1 MGVMRRIILFA
12 ATCIMLAACTKS
24 EINTP
29 AFKKGQ
35 AVTISATAGMSES
48 TKVTGKDDGSE
59 INFKWEEGDK
69 VLVKVGEA
77 SSEFTIKSGT
87 ISADGKSADFEGK
100 MPAEG
105 SSYDVQYPVPSDTDP
120 LMNQTYVEG
129 GIASGLMQFGATG
142 CTSSKI
148 TLKPKTAILI
158 LNFYTTSYVSET
170 QNDTVKL
177 GDGKITAIQL
187 VYNTQDGD
195 LYDNLSIDPGVELGF
210 SADKAKPFYMVV
222 RTGVK
227 YKGITI
233 MAGTTPDKS
242 GANLKERTFTAGTC
256 ISMPA
261 WYVYD
266 IVSCLA
272 AGTRITMADGSAKN
286 VENIIEGDIVR
297 TFDHEA
303 GCISSAKVCLAF
315 KGKNK
320 TQSLNLTFASGKKLS
335 IVGTHDLLLENT
347 RKYVRINSGNVASFV
362 GNRFYNAES
371 GSWDKLVS
379 YANGTPVD
387 YYCIYSAKHLN
398 CIAEGMLTC
407 PDDVDFYIN
416 LYELDVKLKADA
428 TQLAA
433 DFAKYGLCDIARDFP
448 EFAQY
453 QSQMEDLGCKYVYI
467 AIGKGLIPESYI
479 ETRKSYWMGK

>member
-1 MGVMRRIILFA
+1 MRRIILFA

-24 EINTP
+24 EINAP

-35 AVTISATAGMSES
+35 AVTISASAGMSES
-48 TKVTGKDDGSE
+48 TKVTGTDDGSK

-77 SSEFTIKSGT
+77 SSEFTIKVGS
-87 ISADGKSADFEGK
+87 ISTDGKSADFEGT

-105 SSYDVQYPVPSDTDP
+105 SSYDVQYPVPSDPDP
-120 LMNQTYVEG
+120 LKIQTYVEG

-142 CTSSKI
+142 CTTPIVK
-148 TLKPKTAILI
+148 LKAKTAILQ
-158 LNFYTTSYVSET
+158 LNLYTISATGGEV
-170 QNDTVKL
+170 
-177 GDGKITAIQL
+177 GDPINIGGGITKIEF
-187 VYNTQDGD
+187 VYNMADGD
-195 LYDNLSIDPGVELGF
+195 LYDNLIIDPGVVLET
-210 SADKAKPFYMVV
+210 SEDKAKPFYMVV

-227 YKGITI
+227 YKGISVY
-233 MAGTTPDKS
+233 AGTTPDKS
-242 GANLKERTFTAGTC
+242 SPNLNSKTFEAGTC
-256 ISMPA
+256 INMPA
-261 WYVYD
+261 IKVYD
-266 IVSCLA
+266 VVTCLA
-272 AGTRITMADGSAKN
+272 EGTRVTMADGSVKK
-286 VENIIEGDIVR
+286 VENIMEGDNVR

-303 GCISSAKVCLAF
+303 GCISSAKVCLAY
-315 KGKNK
+315 KGENK
-320 TQSLNLTFASGKKLS
+320 VRSLDLTFASGKKLS

-362 GNRFYNAES
+362 GKRFYNAES

-398 CIAEGMLTC
+398 CIAEGMLSC
-407 PDDVDFYIN
+407 PDDVDFN
-416 LYELDVKLKADA
+416 LNVYELDANLKADA
-428 TQLAA
+428 TQLEA
-433 DFAKYGLCDIARDFP
+433 DIAKYGICDIARDFP

-467 AIGKGLIPESYI
+467 AIGKGLIPESYV
-479 ETRKSYWMGK
+479 ETMKSYWIGK